1 MAVQEGNHGIK
12 RRVLLLYRTFGP
24 SVNLCGF
31 LQFQHLA
38 ETGAIEFRHKRI
50 MQVGKP
56 DINWADIVA
65 FVRGDALLD
74 EWMARISHEAGK
86 YVVYILDDDLLNVPD
101 YLGSSPYYAQ
111 RSVQRHIRRMMEYS
125 DCFISPSERLIARYG
140 KNFACTFR
148 LIEPAAFCLKEK
160 QSTPDGKVHIGFA
173 GSSDRGSDIDLIL
186 TDALKEIMRR
196 YGDKVSLEFFGV
208 RTKLAGE
215 LTCVSYPYTE
225 SYAEYQEQMEKLNWD
240 IGLAPMPET
249 AFHACKHYN
258 KLVEY
263 CGFGI
268 AGVYSDVE
276 PYAGAVEDGVT
287 GLLCENRTEAWV
299 EALSRLIE
307 DEQLRKSISQ
317 NCLERARGIF
327 SVSSASRHMQE
338 ALECMEIPGV
348 SRPAKGNFC
357 WGKARGLCSW
367 YLEKFKKYGVKT
379 PMVAA
384 RKLLQQFKKEAG

>member
-1 MAVQEGNHGIK
+1 M
-12 RRVLLLYRTFGP
+12 LLLYRTFGP

-31 LQFQHLA
+31 MQFQYLDQA
-38 ETGAIEFRHKRI
+38 GVIEFRHKRI
-50 MQVGKP
+50 LHVEKP
-56 DINWADIVA
+56 DIDWADVVA

-74 EWMARISHEAGK
+74 EWMARVSHEAGK
-86 YVVYILDDDLLNVPD
+86 YVIYILDDDLLNVPD
-101 YLGSSPYYAQ
+101 YLGSSPYYSQ

-140 KNFACTFR
+140 KNFPCAFR
-148 LIEPAAFCLKEK
+148 LTEPAAFCLKEK
-160 QSTPDGKVHIGFA
+160 QRPSDGKVHIGFA
-173 GSSDRGSDIDLIL
+173 GSADRGRDIDLIL
-186 TDALKEIMRR
+186 TDALKEIVRR
-196 YGDKVSLEFFGV
+196 YGEKVSLEFFGV
-208 RTKLAGE
+208 RTGLAGE
-215 LTCVSYPYTE
+215 LPCVSYPYTE
-225 SYAEYQEQMEKLNWD
+225 SYTGYQERMKQLNWD

-268 AGVYSDVE
+268 AGVYSAVE

-307 DEQLRKSISQ
+307 DEKLRESVSR

-327 SVSSASRHMQE
+327 SVTSAGRHMQE
-338 ALECMEIPGV
+338 ALERMEIPEEF
-348 SRPAKGNFC
+348 RPVKGCFYWAKV
-357 WGKARGLCSW
+357 RGLCSW
-367 YLEKFKKYGVKT
+367 YLEKFKKYGIKT
-379 PMVAA
+379 PVVAA
-384 RKLLQQFKKEAG
+384 EKLWQQFKKEAW

>member
-1 MAVQEGNHGIK
+1 MAVQEGDHGIK

-38 ETGAIEFRHKRI
+38 ETGVIEFRHKRI
-50 MQVGKP
+50 MQAGKP
-56 DINWADIVA
+56 DIDWADIVT

-74 EWMARISHEAGK
+74 EWMAKVSHEAGK

-125 DCFISPSERLIARYG
+125 DCFLSPSERLIEQYG
-140 KNFACTFR
+140 KNFACAFR
-148 LIEPAAFCLKEK
+148 LIEPTVLCVKGK
-160 QSTPDGKVHIGFA
+160 RKSPDGKVHIGFA

-186 TDALKEIMRR
+186 TDALKEIIRR
-196 YGDKVSLEFFGV
+196 YGERVSLEFFGV
-208 RTKLAGE
+208 QTEIAKDLH
-215 LTCVSYPYTE
+215 CVSYPYTE
-225 SYAEYQEQMEKLNWD
+225 SYIEYQERMEQLNWD

-249 AFHACKHYN
+249 SFHACKHYN

-287 GLLCENRTEAWV
+287 GLLCENRTKAWV

-307 DEQLRKSISQ
+307 DEQLRKSISR
-317 NCLERARGIF
+317 NCLESAQGIF
-327 SVSSASRHMQE
+327 SISSASWHMQE
-338 ALECMEIPGV
+338 ALERMEISGE
-348 SRPAKGNFC
+348 SRPAKGNFR
-357 WGKARGLCSW
+357 WAKACGLCSW

-379 PMVAA
+379 PVVAV
-384 RKLLQQFKKEAG
+384 RKLCQQFKKEAG